1 MSLTVGQ
8 HCAVVDAVLLV
19 EAHCLH
25 GARIIHIRGA
35 DDMETR
41 KLHYKFLW

>member
-35 DDMETR
+35 DNMETR
-41 KLHYKFLW
+41 KLHYKFL